1 MSVDVADDG
10 AMVAFIGYRRNPLE
24 RSEAYRRVHNLAK
37 GRDMATVMVSPIH
50 FEDFSGIQFERLV
63 FAYHVRAGWGDL
75 VWRGQSG
82 GDQGRDITGTEP
94 FDDRPSRKTII
105 QCANRSTLTLAKAR
119 GDMEKSMKAA
129 GAAPEAFKFVSR
141 GAVSDAN
148 RRRIEEAAGALGVAH
163 VTIWSGMEFEENLRL
178 RAEYLLHRFV
188 RGVEFPDAEA
198 DIRSFVDDFPDLSD
212 ADALQ
217 LMAAVFSRSAFRT
230 PFQQES
236 SLPAFQQAIEDT
248 IRALN
253 TGIWRTREGD
263 EIRRIPS
270 IHNLR
275 DRGVR
280 TTLEKIVRHVDDLRR
295 IFVTGLR
302 EGEIRPCGCGVPD
315 CPTFGLSQRSVDQL
329 DSVRRKILALFRSVY
344 APFNVNL
351 E

>member
-1 MSVDVADDG
+1 
-10 AMVAFIGYRRNPLE
+10 
-24 RSEAYRRVHNLAK
+24 
-37 GRDMATVMVSPIH
+37 MATVMVSPIH

-63 FAYHVRAGWGDL
+63 FAYHLRAGWRDL

-129 GAAPEAFKFVSR
+129 GAAPDAFKFVSR
-141 GAVSDAN
+141 GAVSDAS
-148 RRRIEEAAGALGVAH
+148 RSRIEEAAGAFGVDH
-163 VTIWSGMEFEENLRL
+163 VTIWSGVEFEENLRL

-188 RGVEFPDAEA
+188 RGIEFPDAEA

-212 ADALQ
+212 TDALQ
-217 LMAAVFSRSAFRT
+217 LMAAVFNRSAFRT

-253 TGIWRTREGD
+253 TGVWRTREGD

-275 DRGVR
+275 DRGIR
-280 TTLEKIVRHVDDLRR
+280 TTLEKVVRHVDDLRR

-315 CPTFGLSQRSVDQL
+315 CPTFELSQRSADQL
-329 DSVRRKILALFRSVY
+329 DSVRRQVLTMFRSVY